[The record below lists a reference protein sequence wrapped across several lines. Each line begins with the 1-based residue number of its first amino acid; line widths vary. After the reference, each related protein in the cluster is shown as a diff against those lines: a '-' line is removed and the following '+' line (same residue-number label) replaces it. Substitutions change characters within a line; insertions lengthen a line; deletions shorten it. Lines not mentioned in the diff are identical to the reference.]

1 MNIQLSQLKYL
12 IALVN
17 TRSFS
22 EAADFC
28 YVSQPAI
35 SMAIG
40 RLEEELGIVLFDRK
54 SNPIMLT
61 EKGEVV
67 VSQVQKILE
76 DFAILEQITAELQ
89 DLEPQG
95 ELTVG
100 ILPTL
105 APYLIPLFLKKFSED
120 FPNIQ
125 LSIEEYSTKV
135 ILQKLKNSDIDVALL
150 VTPIEDKLLIYNTL
164 FYEEFYLYTHDKTSK
179 KKVSPK
185 DIDYSNLWLLEEGH
199 CMRQQMINICESRD
213 KSHNNI
219 TYNAGS
225 IESLINITD
234 TNNGMTIIPEL
245 AVRNLTADRKHRA
258 LPFASPKPVRE
269 VSIIYHKYTPKM
281 ILINPLMHTILN
293 SLPPFLNTKVDN
305 SKKIPID

>member
-22 EAADFC
+22 EAADLC

-35 SMAIG
+35 SMAISK
-40 RLEEELGIVLFDRK
+40 LEEDLGIVLIDRK

-76 DFAILEQITAELQ
+76 DFAMLEKITAELQ

-95 ELTVG
+95 ALTVG
-100 ILPTL
+100 VIPTL
-105 APYLIPLFLKKFSED
+105 APYLIPLFMKRFSED
-120 FPNIQ
+120 YPNIQ
-125 LSIEEYSTKV
+125 LSIEEDSTRV
-135 ILQKLKNSDIDVALL
+135 ILQKLKNSEIDVALL
-150 VTPIEDKLLIYNTL
+150 VTPVEDKLLIYNPL
-164 FYEEFYLYTHDKTSK
+164 FYEEFYLYTHEKTNK
-179 KKVSPK
+179 KKVSSK
-185 DIDYSNLWLLEEGH
+185 DIDYRNLWLLEEGH
-199 CMRQQMINICESRD
+199 CMRQQMINICESRE
-213 KSHNNI
+213 KSQNNI

-234 TNNGMTIIPEL
+234 TSGGMTIIPEL
-245 AVRNLTADRKHRA
+245 AVRSLSAERKNKA
-258 LPFASPKPVRE
+258 VPFASPKPVRE
-269 VSIIYHKYTPKM
+269 ISIIYHKYTPKM

-293 SLPPFLNTKVDN
+293 SLPPFLNTKVEN
-305 SKKIPID
+305 SMKIPID